1 MKKLFFIPCI
11 IGASLLASCS
21 SESELADNGASD
33 ALTSTQWSHQIAN
46 SNVEIKFGS
55 KIKGTRAIVE
65 SDDHQNFTLTN
76 MGLFCLAIAKNNI
89 NPNEANIDYT
99 QGSAGYKYSV
109 WVDNAEVQTEKDDG
123 NNKTILTWAD
133 GNKHYYPTGNWHKYA
148 FYGYYPKQD
157 AANIIYDKKSVSVMF
172 EDLDGTTDII
182 YGKAEDL
189 NTPYAYS
196 AYYFRQEGNEDKVPT
211 VAFAHK
217 LMRLTFAI
225 KPGGKDKE
233 AAKTMGVTKVEVVK
247 VPTKGTLVLAD
258 KDVPANAGSINF
270 DWNNKDDLADLAL
283 KAKTEATSTEQK
295 GLEPD
300 FTAYDETN
308 EHKAC
313 WVKDDEVNIGQGI
326 MIPVPDY
333 ENNPDYK
340 YQLKI
345 TLINKDGQVF
355 EPEYPM
361 DLNTNGNEF
370 AAGTSYKVTMTIN
383 GPKEIQLNATL
394 EKWKEDNTTI
404 GGIIL

>member
-1 MKKLFFIPCI
+1 M
-11 IGASLLASCS
+11 ASCS

-65 SDDHQNFTLTN
+65 SDDQQNFTLTN

-109 WVDNAEVQTEKDDG
+109 WVDNAEVKTEKDAG
-123 NNKTILTWAD
+123 KNKTILTWAD
-133 GNKHYYPTGNWHKYA
+133 GKKHYYPTGNWHKYA

-189 NTPYAYS
+189 TTPYAYS

-247 VPTKGTLVLAD
+247 VPTKGTLILAD
-258 KDVPANAGSINF
+258 KDAPANAGYINF
-270 DWNNKDDLADLAL
+270 DWTTTADLVL
-283 KAKTEATSTEQK
+283 KAKTDATGTGE
-295 GLEPD
+295 GLEPE
-300 FTAYDETN
+300 FTAYDGTN
-308 EHKAC
+308 ETKAC

-333 ENNPDYK
+333 DTNPDYK

-361 DLNTNGNEF
+361 DLNTNGKEF

-394 EKWKEDNTTI
+394 EKWQEDNTTI

>member
-1 MKKLFFIPCI
+1 M
-11 IGASLLASCS
+11 ASCS

-99 QGSAGYKYSV
+99 QDSDGYNYSV
-109 WVDNAEVQTEKDDG
+109 WVDNAEVKTEKDVG

-133 GNKHYYPTGNWHKYA
+133 GKKHYYPTGNWHKYA

-247 VPTKGTLVLAD
+247 VPTKGTLTLAD
-258 KDVPANAGSINF
+258 KDAPANAGNINF
-270 DWNNKDDLADLAL
+270 DWDTPADLADLAL

-308 EHKAC
+308 AHKAC
-313 WVKDDEVNIGQGI
+313 WVKDDPVDIGQGI

-394 EKWKEDNTTI
+394 EKWQEDNTTI

>member
-1 MKKLFFIPCI
+1 M
-11 IGASLLASCS
+11 ASCS

-65 SDDHQNFTLTN
+65 SDDQQNFTLTN
-76 MGLFCLAIAKNNI
+76 MGLFCLAIAKNDI

-109 WVDNAEVQTEKDDG
+109 WVDNAEVKTENDAG

-133 GNKHYYPTGNWHKYA
+133 GTKHYYPTGNWHKYA

-157 AANIIYDKKSVSVMF
+157 AANIIYDKKSVSVKF
-172 EDLDGTTDII
+172 QNLDGTTDII

-196 AYYFRQEGNEDKVPT
+196 AYYFRQDGNEDKVPT

-258 KDVPANAGSINF
+258 KDVPANAGYINF
-270 DWNNKDDLADLAL
+270 DWDTKDDLVDLAL
-283 KAKTEATSTEQK
+283 KAKNEATSTEQK

-300 FTAYDETN
+300 FTAYDETH
-308 EHKAC
+308 EAKAC
-313 WVKDDEVNIGQGI
+313 WVKDDPVDIGQGI

-333 ENNPDYK
+333 ENNPNYK

-345 TLINKDGQVF
+345 TLINKDGQTF

-361 DLNTNGNEF
+361 DLNTNGKEF

-394 EKWKEDNTTI
+394 EKWQEDNNNTI
-404 GGIIL
+404 GDITL

>member
-1 MKKLFFIPCI
+1 M
-11 IGASLLASCS
+11 ASCS

-65 SDDHQNFTLTN
+65 SDDQQNFTLTN

-109 WVDNAEVQTEKDDG
+109 WVDNAEVKTEKDAG
-123 NNKTILTWAD
+123 KNKTILTWAD
-133 GNKHYYPTGNWHKYA
+133 GKKHYYPTGNWHKYA

-157 AANIIYDKKSVSVMF
+157 AANIIYDNKSVSVMF

-189 NTPYAYS
+189 TTPYAYS
-196 AYYFRQEGNEDKVPT
+196 AYYFRQEGNKDKVPT

-247 VPTKGTLVLAD
+247 VPTKGTLILAD
-258 KDVPANAGSINF
+258 KDAPANAGYINF
-270 DWNNKDDLADLAL
+270 DWTTTADLAL
-283 KAKTEATSTEQK
+283 KAKTEGTGE
-295 GLEPD
+295 GLEPE
-300 FTAYDETN
+300 FTAYDGTN
-308 EHKAC
+308 ETKAC

-333 ENNPDYK
+333 DTNPDYK

-345 TLINKDGQVF
+345 TLRNKDGQDF

-361 DLNTNGNEF
+361 DLNTNGVEF

-394 EKWKEDNTTI
+394 EKWLEDNTTI
-404 GGIIL
+404 GGITL

>member
-1 MKKLFFIPCI
+1 M
-11 IGASLLASCS
+11 ASCS

-109 WVDNAEVQTEKDDG
+109 WVDNAEVKTEKDDG

-133 GNKHYYPTGNWHKYA
+133 GKKHYYPTGNWHKYA

-247 VPTKGTLVLAD
+247 VPTKGTLTLAD
-258 KDVPANAGSINF
+258 KDAPANAGYINF
-270 DWNNKDDLADLAL
+270 DWDTTADLADLAL

-300 FTAYDETN
+300 FTAYDETDAT
-308 EHKAC
+308 KAC
-313 WVKDDEVNIGQGI
+313 WVKDDPVDIGQGI

-345 TLINKDGQVF
+345 TLINKDGQTF

-361 DLNTNGNEF
+361 DLNTNGKEF

-394 EKWKEDNTTI
+394 EKWQEDNTTI
-404 GGIIL
+404 GSIIL

>member
-33 ALTSTQWSHQIAN
+33 ALTSNQWSHQIAN

-65 SDDHQNFTLTN
+65 SDDQQNFTLTN

-109 WVDNAEVQTEKDDG
+109 WVDNAEVQTEKDAG

-133 GNKHYYPTGNWHKYA
+133 GKKHYYPTGNWHKYA

-157 AANIIYDKKSVSVMF
+157 AANIIYDNKSVSVMF

-258 KDVPANAGSINF
+258 KDVPANAGYINF
-270 DWNNKDDLADLAL
+270 DWTTTADLAL
-283 KAKTEATSTEQK
+283 KAKTDATSTEQK

-308 EHKAC
+308 ATKAC
-313 WVKDDEVNIGQGI
+313 WVKDDPVDIGQGI

>member
-99 QGSAGYKYSV
+99 QGSAGYNYSV
-109 WVDNAEVQTEKDDG
+109 WVDNAEVKTENDAG

-133 GNKHYYPTGNWHKYA
+133 GTKHYYPTGNWHKYA
-148 FYGYYPKQD
+148 FYGYYPKQN

-172 EDLDGTTDII
+172 QNLDGTTDII

-247 VPTKGTLVLAD
+247 VPTKGTLILAD
-258 KDVPANAGSINF
+258 KDEPANAGYINF
-270 DWNNKDDLADLAL
+270 DWTTTADLAL
-283 KAKTEATSTEQK
+283 KAKTDATGTGE
-295 GLEPD
+295 GLEPE
-300 FTAYDETN
+300 FTAYDGTN
-308 EHKAC
+308 ETKAC

-345 TLINKDGQVF
+345 TLINKDGQTF

-394 EKWKEDNTTI
+394 EKWQEDNTTI

>member
-1 MKKLFFIPCI
+1 M
-11 IGASLLASCS
+11 ASCS

-65 SDDHQNFTLTN
+65 SDDQQNFTLTN

-109 WVDNAEVQTEKDDG
+109 WVDNAEVKTEKDAG

-133 GNKHYYPTGNWHKYA
+133 GKKHYYPTGNWHKYA

-157 AANIIYDKKSVSVMF
+157 AANIIYDNKSVSVMF

-247 VPTKGTLVLAD
+247 VPTKGTLTLAD
-258 KDVPANAGSINF
+258 KDAPANAGYINF
-270 DWNNKDDLADLAL
+270 DWNTTADLAL
-283 KAKTEATSTEQK
+283 KAKTDATSTEQK

-308 EHKAC
+308 ATKAC
-313 WVKDDEVNIGQGI
+313 WVKDDPVDIGQGI

>member
-1 MKKLFFIPCI
+1 M
-11 IGASLLASCS
+11 ASCS

-65 SDDHQNFTLTN
+65 SDDQQNFTLTN

-109 WVDNAEVQTEKDDG
+109 WVDNAEVQTEKDAG

-133 GNKHYYPTGNWHKYA
+133 GKKHYYPTGNWHKYA

-225 KPGGKDKE
+225 KPGGKYKE

-258 KDVPANAGSINF
+258 KDVPANAGYINF
-270 DWNNKDDLADLAL
+270 DWTTTADLAL
-283 KAKTEATSTEQK
+283 KAKTDATSTEQK

-308 EHKAC
+308 ATKAC
-313 WVKDDEVNIGQGI
+313 WVKDDPVDIGQGI

>member
-65 SDDHQNFTLTN
+65 SDDQQNFTLTN

-109 WVDNAEVQTEKDDG
+109 WVDNAEVKTEKDAG
-123 NNKTILTWAD
+123 KNKTILTWAD
-133 GNKHYYPTGNWHKYA
+133 GKKHYYPTGNWHKYA

-189 NTPYAYS
+189 TTPYAYS

-225 KPGGKDKE
+225 KPGGKNKE

-247 VPTKGTLVLAD
+247 VPTKGTLILAD
-258 KDVPANAGSINF
+258 KDAPANAGYINF
-270 DWNNKDDLADLAL
+270 DWTTTADLAL
-283 KAKTEATSTEQK
+283 KAKTDATGTCE
-295 GLEPD
+295 GLEPE
-300 FTAYDETN
+300 FTAYDGTN
-308 EHKAC
+308 ETKAC

-333 ENNPDYK
+333 DTNPDYK

-394 EKWKEDNTTI
+394 EKWQEDNTTI

>member
-1 MKKLFFIPCI
+1 M
-11 IGASLLASCS
+11 ASCS

-65 SDDHQNFTLTN
+65 SDEQQNFTLTN

-109 WVDNAEVQTEKDDG
+109 WVDNAEVKTEKDAVS
-123 NNKTILTWAD
+123 NKTILTWAD
-133 GNKHYYPTGNWHKYA
+133 GKKHYYPTGNWHKYA

-157 AANIIYDKKSVSVMF
+157 AANIIYDNKSVSVMF

-189 NTPYAYS
+189 TTPYAYS

-225 KPGGKDKE
+225 KPGRKDKE

-247 VPTKGTLVLAD
+247 VPTKGTLILAD
-258 KDVPANAGSINF
+258 KDAPANAGYINF
-270 DWNNKDDLADLAL
+270 DWTTTADLAL
-283 KAKTEATSTEQK
+283 KAKTDATGTGE
-295 GLEPD
+295 GLEPE
-300 FTAYDETN
+300 FTVYDATN
-308 EHKAC
+308 ETKAC

-333 ENNPDYK
+333 DTNPDYK

-361 DLNTNGNEF
+361 DLNTNGKEF

-394 EKWKEDNTTI
+394 EKWQEDNTTI

>member
-1 MKKLFFIPCI
+1 M
-11 IGASLLASCS
+11 ASCS

-65 SDDHQNFTLTN
+65 SDDQQNFTLTN

-109 WVDNAEVQTEKDDG
+109 WVDNAEVKTEKDDV

-133 GNKHYYPTGNWHKYA
+133 GKKHYYPTGNWHKYA

-157 AANIIYDKKSVSVMF
+157 AANIIYDKNRVSVMF

-189 NTPYAYS
+189 NTDYAYS

-225 KPGGKDKE
+225 KPGKDVE

-247 VPTKGTLVLAD
+247 VPTKGTLILAD
-258 KDVPANAGSINF
+258 KDAPANAGYINF
-270 DWNNKDDLADLAL
+270 DWNTTADLAL
-283 KAKTEATSTEQK
+283 KAKTEGT
-295 GLEPD
+295 GVDLEPD
-300 FTAYDETN
+300 FTAYDGTN
-308 EHKAC
+308 ETKAC
-313 WVKDDEVNIGQGI
+313 WVKETPVDIGQGI

-333 ENNPDYK
+333 ETYPDYK

-361 DLNTNGNEF
+361 DLNTGGKEF

-394 EKWKEDNTTI
+394 EKWQEDNTTI

>member
-1 MKKLFFIPCI
+1 M
-11 IGASLLASCS
+11 ASCS

-65 SDDHQNFTLTN
+65 SDDQQNFTLTN

-99 QGSAGYKYSV
+99 QDSDGYNYSV
-109 WVDNAEVQTEKDDG
+109 WVDNAEVKTEKDDG

-133 GNKHYYPTGNWHKYA
+133 GTKHYYPTGNWHKYA

-157 AANIIYDKKSVSVMF
+157 AAHIIYDTKSVSVMF

-247 VPTKGTLVLAD
+247 VPTKGTLTLAD
-258 KDVPANAGSINF
+258 KDAPANAGNINF
-270 DWNNKDDLADLAL
+270 DWDTPADLADLAL

-308 EHKAC
+308 AHKAC
-313 WVKDDEVNIGQGI
+313 WVKDDPVDIGQGI

-394 EKWKEDNTTI
+394 EKWQEDNTTI

>member
-1 MKKLFFIPCI
+1 M
-11 IGASLLASCS
+11 ASCS

-65 SDDHQNFTLTN
+65 SDDQQNFTLTN

-109 WVDNAEVQTEKDDG
+109 WVDNAEVQTEKDAG

-133 GNKHYYPTGNWHKYA
+133 GKKHYYPTGNWHKYA

-157 AANIIYDKKSVSVMF
+157 AANIIYDKKSISVMF

-258 KDVPANAGSINF
+258 KDVPANAGYINF
-270 DWNNKDDLADLAL
+270 DWTTTADLAL
-283 KAKTEATSTEQK
+283 KAKTDATSTEQK

-308 EHKAC
+308 ATKAC
-313 WVKDDEVNIGQGI
+313 WVKDDPVDIGQGI

>member
-1 MKKLFFIPCI
+1 M
-11 IGASLLASCS
+11 ASCS

-99 QGSAGYKYSV
+99 QDSDGYNYSV
-109 WVDNAEVQTEKDDG
+109 WVDNAEVKTEKDDG

-133 GNKHYYPTGNWHKYA
+133 GKKHYYPTGNWHKYA

-157 AANIIYDKKSVSVMF
+157 AAHIIYDTKSVSVMF

-247 VPTKGTLVLAD
+247 VPTKGTLTLAD
-258 KDVPANAGSINF
+258 KDAPANAGNINF
-270 DWNNKDDLADLAL
+270 DWDTPADLADLAL

-308 EHKAC
+308 AHKAC
-313 WVKDDEVNIGQGI
+313 WVKDDPVDIGQGI

-345 TLINKDGQVF
+345 TLINKDGQTF

-394 EKWKEDNTTI
+394 EKWQEDNTTI

>member
-1 MKKLFFIPCI
+1 M
-11 IGASLLASCS
+11 ASCS

-109 WVDNAEVQTEKDDG
+109 WVDNAEVKTEKDDG

-133 GNKHYYPTGNWHKYA
+133 GKKHYYPTGNWHKYA

-225 KPGGKDKE
+225 QPGGKDKE

-270 DWNNKDDLADLAL
+270 DWNNKEDLPDLAL

-300 FTAYDETN
+300 FTAYDET
-308 EHKAC
+308 HATKAC
-313 WVKDDEVNIGQGI
+313 WVKDDPVDIGQGI

-345 TLINKDGQVF
+345 TLINKDGQTF

-361 DLNTNGNEF
+361 DLNTNGNKF

-394 EKWKEDNTTI
+394 EKWQEDNTTI

>member
-21 SESELADNGASD
+21 SESEIADNGASD

-65 SDDHQNFTLTN
+65 SDDQQNFTLTN

-109 WVDNAEVQTEKDDG
+109 WVDNAEVKTEKDAG
-123 NNKTILTWAD
+123 KNKTILTWAD
-133 GNKHYYPTGNWHKYA
+133 GKKHYYPTGNWHKYA

-157 AANIIYDKKSVSVMF
+157 AANIIYDNKSVSVMF

-189 NTPYAYS
+189 TTPYAYS

-247 VPTKGTLVLAD
+247 VPTKGTLILAD
-258 KDVPANAGSINF
+258 KDAPANAGYINF
-270 DWNNKDDLADLAL
+270 DWTTTADLAL
-283 KAKTEATSTEQK
+283 KAKTDATGTGE
-295 GLEPD
+295 GLEPE
-300 FTAYDETN
+300 FTAYDGTN
-308 EHKAC
+308 ETKAC

-333 ENNPDYK
+333 DTNPDYK

-394 EKWKEDNTTI
+394 EKWQEDNTTI

>member
-65 SDDHQNFTLTN
+65 SDDQQNFTLTN

-109 WVDNAEVQTEKDDG
+109 WVDNAEVKTEKDAG
-123 NNKTILTWAD
+123 KNKTILTWAD
-133 GNKHYYPTGNWHKYA
+133 GKKHYYPTGNWHKYA

-189 NTPYAYS
+189 TTPYAYS

-247 VPTKGTLVLAD
+247 VPTKGTLILAD
-258 KDVPANAGSINF
+258 KDAPANAGYINF
-270 DWNNKDDLADLAL
+270 DWTTTADLAL
-283 KAKTEATSTEQK
+283 KAKTDATGTGE
-295 GLEPD
+295 GLEPE
-300 FTAYDETN
+300 FTAYDGTN
-308 EHKAC
+308 ETKAC

-333 ENNPDYK
+333 DTNPDYK

-361 DLNTNGNEF
+361 DLNTNGKEF

-383 GPKEIQLNATL
+383 GPKEIQLKATL
-394 EKWKEDNTTI
+394 EKWQEDNTTI

>member
-1 MKKLFFIPCI
+1 M
-11 IGASLLASCS
+11 ASCS

-65 SDDHQNFTLTN
+65 SDDQQNFTLTN

-109 WVDNAEVQTEKDDG
+109 WVDNAEVKTEKDAG
-123 NNKTILTWAD
+123 KNKTILTWAD
-133 GNKHYYPTGNWHKYA
+133 GKKHYYPTGNWHKYA

-258 KDVPANAGSINF
+258 KDVPANAGYINF
-270 DWNNKDDLADLAL
+270 DWTTTADLAL
-283 KAKTEATSTEQK
+283 KAKTDATSTEQK

-308 EHKAC
+308 ATKAC
-313 WVKDDEVNIGQGI
+313 WVKDDPVDIGQGI

>member
-65 SDDHQNFTLTN
+65 SDDQQNFTLTN

-109 WVDNAEVQTEKDDG
+109 WVDNAEVKTEKDAG

-133 GNKHYYPTGNWHKYA
+133 GKKHYYPTGNWHKYA

-247 VPTKGTLVLAD
+247 VPTKGTLTLAD
-258 KDVPANAGSINF
+258 KDAPANAGYINF
-270 DWNNKDDLADLAL
+270 DWNTTADLAL
-283 KAKTEATSTEQK
+283 HAKTDATGTGE
-295 GLEPD
+295 GLEPE
-300 FTAYDETN
+300 FTAYDATN
-308 EHKAC
+308 ETKAC
-313 WVKDDEVNIGQGI
+313 WVKDNEVNIGQGI

-333 ENNPDYK
+333 ETNPDYK

>member
-1 MKKLFFIPCI
+1 M
-11 IGASLLASCS
+11 ASCS

-65 SDDHQNFTLTN
+65 SDDQQNFTLTN

-109 WVDNAEVQTEKDDG
+109 WVDNAEVQTEKDAG

-133 GNKHYYPTGNWHKYA
+133 GKKHYYPTGNWHKYA

-247 VPTKGTLVLAD
+247 VPTKGTLILAD
-258 KDVPANAGSINF
+258 KDVPANAGYINF
-270 DWNNKDDLADLAL
+270 DWTTTADLAL
-283 KAKTEATSTEQK
+283 KAKTDATSTEQK

-308 EHKAC
+308 ATKAC
-313 WVKDDEVNIGQGI
+313 WVKDDPVDIGQGI

>member
-1 MKKLFFIPCI
+1 M
-11 IGASLLASCS
+11 ASCS

-65 SDDHQNFTLTN
+65 SDDQQNFTLTN

-109 WVDNAEVQTEKDDG
+109 WVDNAEVQTEKDAG

-133 GNKHYYPTGNWHKYA
+133 GKKHYYPTGNWHKYA

-258 KDVPANAGSINF
+258 KDVPANAGYINF
-270 DWNNKDDLADLAL
+270 DWTTTADLAL
-283 KAKTEATSTEQK
+283 KAKTDATSTEQK

-308 EHKAC
+308 ATKAC
-313 WVKDDEVNIGQGI
+313 WVKDDPVDIGQGI

>member
-1 MKKLFFIPCI
+1 M
-11 IGASLLASCS
+11 ASCS

-55 KIKGTRAIVE
+55 KIKGTIAIVE

-109 WVDNAEVQTEKDDG
+109 WVDNAEVKTEKDDG

-133 GNKHYYPTGNWHKYA
+133 GKKHYYPTGNWHKYA

-258 KDVPANAGSINF
+258 KDVPANAGYIKF
-270 DWNNKDDLADLAL
+270 DWNTTADLAL
-283 KAKTEATSTEQK
+283 KAKTDASGTGE
-295 GLEPD
+295 GLEPE
-300 FTAYDETN
+300 FTAYDGTN
-308 EHKAC
+308 ETKAC
-313 WVKDDEVNIGQGI
+313 WVKDDEINIGQGI

-345 TLINKDGQVF
+345 TLINKDGQTF

-394 EKWKEDNTTI
+394 EKWQEDNTTI

>member
-65 SDDHQNFTLTN
+65 SDDQQNFTLDN

-99 QGSAGYKYSV
+99 QGSTGFNYSV
-109 WVDNAEVQTEKDDG
+109 WVDNAEVKTEKDAL

-133 GNKHYYPTGNWHKYA
+133 GKKHYYPTGNWHKYA
-148 FYGYYPKQD
+148 FYGYYPKQET
-157 AANIIYDKKSVSVMF
+157 ANIIYDKNRVSVMF

-189 NTPYAYS
+189 TTPYAYS

-247 VPTKGTLVLAD
+247 VPTKGTLILAD
-258 KDVPANAGSINF
+258 KDAPANAGYINF
-270 DWNNKDDLADLAL
+270 DWTTTADLAL
-283 KAKTEATSTEQK
+283 KAKTDATGTGK
-295 GLEPD
+295 GLEPE
-300 FTAYDETN
+300 FTAYDATN
-308 EHKAC
+308 ETKAC

-333 ENNPDYK
+333 DTNPDYK

-345 TLINKDGQVF
+345 TLRNKDGQDF

-361 DLNTNGNEF
+361 DLNTNGVEF

-394 EKWKEDNTTI
+394 EKWLEDNTTI
-404 GGIIL
+404 GGITL

>member
-1 MKKLFFIPCI
+1 M
-11 IGASLLASCS
+11 ASCS

-65 SDDHQNFTLTN
+65 SDANSNFELTN

-109 WVDNAEVQTEKDDG
+109 WVDNAEVKTEKDAV

-133 GNKHYYPTGNWHKYA
+133 GKKHYYPTGNWHKYA

-189 NTPYAYS
+189 NTDYAYS

-225 KPGGKDKE
+225 KPGGKDIE

-258 KDVPANAGSINF
+258 KDAPANAGYINF
-270 DWNNKDDLADLAL
+270 DWNTTADLAL
-283 KAKTEATSTEQK
+283 KAKTDATGE
-295 GLEPD
+295 GVDLEPE
-300 FTAYDETN
+300 FAAYDEANTT
-308 EHKAC
+308 KAC
-313 WVKDDEVNIGQGI
+313 WVKDNEVNIGQGI

-333 ENNPDYK
+333 DTDPDYK

-361 DLNTNGNEF
+361 DLNTSGAQF

-394 EKWKEDNTTI
+394 EKWQEDNTTI

>member
-1 MKKLFFIPCI
+1 M
-11 IGASLLASCS
+11 ASCS

-65 SDDHQNFTLTN
+65 SDDQQNFTLTN

-109 WVDNAEVQTEKDDG
+109 WVDNAEVKTEKDAVS
-123 NNKTILTWAD
+123 NKTILTWAD
-133 GNKHYYPTGNWHKYA
+133 GKKHYYPTGNWHKYA

-157 AANIIYDKKSVSVMF
+157 AANIIYDKNSVSVMF

-247 VPTKGTLVLAD
+247 VPTKGTLILAD
-258 KDVPANAGSINF
+258 KDAPANAGYINF
-270 DWNNKDDLADLAL
+270 DWTTTADLAL
-283 KAKTEATSTEQK
+283 KAKTDATGTGE
-295 GLEPD
+295 GLEPE
-300 FTAYDETN
+300 FTAYDGTN
-308 EHKAC
+308 ETKAC

-345 TLINKDGQVF
+345 TLINKDGKVF

>member
-1 MKKLFFIPCI
+1 M
-11 IGASLLASCS
+11 ASCS

-65 SDDHQNFTLTN
+65 SDDQQNFTLTN

-109 WVDNAEVQTEKDDG
+109 WVDNAEVQTEKDAG

-133 GNKHYYPTGNWHKYA
+133 GKKHYYPTGNWHKYA

-157 AANIIYDKKSVSVMF
+157 AANIIYDNKSVSVMF

-258 KDVPANAGSINF
+258 KDVPANAGYINF
-270 DWNNKDDLADLAL
+270 DWTTTADLAL
-283 KAKTEATSTEQK
+283 RAKTDATSTEQK

-308 EHKAC
+308 ATKAC
-313 WVKDDEVNIGQGI
+313 WVKDDPVDIGQGI

-394 EKWKEDNTTI
+394 EKWQEDNTTI

>member
-1 MKKLFFIPCI
+1 M
-11 IGASLLASCS
+11 ASCS

-65 SDDHQNFTLTN
+65 SDDQQNFTLTN

-109 WVDNAEVQTEKDDG
+109 WVDNAEVKTEKDAG
-123 NNKTILTWAD
+123 KNKTILTWAD
-133 GNKHYYPTGNWHKYA
+133 GKKHYYPTGNWHKYA

-157 AANIIYDKKSVSVMF
+157 AANIIYDNKSVSVMF

-189 NTPYAYS
+189 TTPYAYS

-258 KDVPANAGSINF
+258 KDAPANAGYINF
-270 DWNNKDDLADLAL
+270 DWTTTADLAL
-283 KAKTEATSTEQK
+283 KAKTDATGTGE
-295 GLEPD
+295 GLEPE
-300 FTAYDETN
+300 FTAYDGTN
-308 EHKAC
+308 ETKAC

-333 ENNPDYK
+333 DTDPDYK

-361 DLNTNGNEF
+361 DLNTNGKEF

-394 EKWKEDNTTI
+394 EKWQEDNTTI

>member
-65 SDDHQNFTLTN
+65 SDDQQNFTLTN

-109 WVDNAEVQTEKDDG
+109 WVDNAEVKTEKDAG
-123 NNKTILTWAD
+123 KNKTILTWAD
-133 GNKHYYPTGNWHKYA
+133 GKKHYYPTGNWHKYA

-157 AANIIYDKKSVSVMF
+157 AANIIYDNKSVSVMF

-189 NTPYAYS
+189 TTPYAYS
-196 AYYFRQEGNEDKVPT
+196 AYYFRQEGNEDKVST

-247 VPTKGTLVLAD
+247 VPTKGTLILAD
-258 KDVPANAGSINF
+258 KDAPANAGYINF
-270 DWNNKDDLADLAL
+270 DWTTTADLAL
-283 KAKTEATSTEQK
+283 KAKTDATGTGA
-295 GLEPD
+295 GLEPE
-300 FTAYDETN
+300 FTAYDTTN
-308 EHKAC
+308 ETKAC

-333 ENNPDYK
+333 DTNPDYK

-361 DLNTNGNEF
+361 DLNTNGKEF

-394 EKWKEDNTTI
+394 EKWQEDNTTI

>member
-1 MKKLFFIPCI
+1 M
-11 IGASLLASCS
+11 ASCS

-65 SDDHQNFTLTN
+65 SDDQQNFTLTN

-109 WVDNAEVQTEKDDG
+109 WVDNAEVKTEKDDG

-133 GNKHYYPTGNWHKYA
+133 GKKHYYPTGNWHKYA

-247 VPTKGTLVLAD
+247 VPTKGTLILAD
-258 KDVPANAGSINF
+258 KDAPANAGNINF
-270 DWNNKDDLADLAL
+270 DWDTPADLADLAL

-308 EHKAC
+308 AHKAC
-313 WVKDDEVNIGQGI
+313 WVKDDPVDIGQGI

-394 EKWKEDNTTI
+394 EKWQEDNTTI

>member
-1 MKKLFFIPCI
+1 M
-11 IGASLLASCS
+11 ASCS

-65 SDDHQNFTLTN
+65 SDDQQNFTLTN

-109 WVDNAEVQTEKDDG
+109 WVDNAEVKTEKDAG
-123 NNKTILTWAD
+123 KNKTILTWAD
-133 GNKHYYPTGNWHKYA
+133 GKKHYYPTGNWHKYA

-157 AANIIYDKKSVSVMF
+157 AANIIYDNKSVSVMF

-189 NTPYAYS
+189 TTPYAYS

-247 VPTKGTLVLAD
+247 VPTKGTLILAD
-258 KDVPANAGSINF
+258 KDAPANAGYINF
-270 DWNNKDDLADLAL
+270 DWTTTADLAL
-283 KAKTEATSTEQK
+283 KAKTDATGTGA
-295 GLEPD
+295 GLEPE
-300 FTAYDETN
+300 FTAYDTTN
-308 EHKAC
+308 ETKAC

-333 ENNPDYK
+333 DTNPDYK

-361 DLNTNGNEF
+361 DLNTNGKEF

-394 EKWKEDNTTI
+394 EKWQEDNTTI

>member
-1 MKKLFFIPCI
+1 M
-11 IGASLLASCS
+11 ASCS

-65 SDDHQNFTLTN
+65 SDDQQNFTLTN

-109 WVDNAEVQTEKDDG
+109 WVDNAEVKTEKDAG

-133 GNKHYYPTGNWHKYA
+133 GKKHYYPTGNWHKYA

-270 DWNNKDDLADLAL
+270 DWDTTEDLVL

-313 WVKDDEVNIGQGI
+313 WVKDDPVDIGQGI

-345 TLINKDGQVF
+345 TLINKDGQTF

-361 DLNTNGNEF
+361 DLNTNGKEF

-394 EKWKEDNTTI
+394 EKWQEDNTTI

>member
-65 SDDHQNFTLTN
+65 SDDQQNFTLTN

-109 WVDNAEVQTEKDDG
+109 WVDNAEVKTEKDAG
-123 NNKTILTWAD
+123 KNKTILTWAD
-133 GNKHYYPTGNWHKYA
+133 GKKHYYPTGNWHKYA

-157 AANIIYDKKSVSVMF
+157 AANIIYDNKSVSVMF

-189 NTPYAYS
+189 TTPYAYS

-247 VPTKGTLVLAD
+247 VPTKGTLILAD
-258 KDVPANAGSINF
+258 KDAPANAGYINF
-270 DWNNKDDLADLAL
+270 DWTTTADLAL
-283 KAKTEATSTEQK
+283 KAKTDATGTGE
-295 GLEPD
+295 GLEPE
-300 FTAYDETN
+300 FTAYDGTN
-308 EHKAC
+308 ETKAC

-333 ENNPDYK
+333 DTDPDYK

-361 DLNTNGNEF
+361 DLNTNGKEF

-394 EKWKEDNTTI
+394 EKWQEDNTTI

>member
-1 MKKLFFIPCI
+1 M
-11 IGASLLASCS
+11 ASCS

-65 SDDHQNFTLTN
+65 SDDQQNFTLTN

-109 WVDNAEVQTEKDDG
+109 WVDNAEVQTEKDAS

-133 GNKHYYPTGNWHKYA
+133 GKKHYYPTGNWHKYA
-148 FYGYYPKQD
+148 FYGYYPKQED
-157 AANIIYDKKSVSVMF
+157 ANIIYDKNSVSVMF

-189 NTPYAYS
+189 NTDYAYS

-225 KPGGKDKE
+225 KPGGKDIE

-258 KDVPANAGSINF
+258 KDAPANAGYINF
-270 DWNNKDDLADLAL
+270 DWNTTADLAL
-283 KAKTEATSTEQK
+283 KAKNEATSTEQT
-295 GLEPD
+295 GLMPD
-300 FTAYDETN
+300 FTAYDATN
-308 EHKAC
+308 ETQAC
-313 WVKDDEVNIGQGI
+313 WVKDDPVDIGQGI

-333 ENNPDYK
+333 DTDPDYK

-361 DLNTNGNEF
+361 DLNTNGAEF

-394 EKWKEDNTTI
+394 EKWQEDNTTI

>member
-1 MKKLFFIPCI
+1 M
-11 IGASLLASCS
+11 ASCS

-65 SDDHQNFTLTN
+65 SDDQQNFTLTN

-99 QGSAGYKYSV
+99 QGSAGYNYSV

-133 GNKHYYPTGNWHKYA
+133 GKKHYYPTGNWHKYA

-157 AANIIYDKKSVSVMF
+157 AANIIYDKKSVRVMF
-172 EDLDGTTDII
+172 QNLDGTTDII

-196 AYYFRQEGNEDKVPT
+196 AYYFRQEGNEEKVPT

-270 DWNNKDDLADLAL
+270 DWDTTEDLVL

-308 EHKAC
+308 AHKAC
-313 WVKDDEVNIGQGI
+313 WVKDDPVDIGQGI

-333 ENNPDYK
+333 ENNPNYK

-345 TLINKDGQVF
+345 TLINKDGQTF

-361 DLNTNGNEF
+361 DLNTNGKEF

-394 EKWKEDNTTI
+394 EKWKEDNKTI
-404 GGIIL
+404 GDITL

>member
-1 MKKLFFIPCI
+1 M
-11 IGASLLASCS
+11 ASCS

-394 EKWKEDNTTI
+394 EKWQEDNTTI

>member
-65 SDDHQNFTLTN
+65 SDDQQNFTLTN

-109 WVDNAEVQTEKDDG
+109 WVDNAEVQTEKDAG
-123 NNKTILTWAD
+123 NNKTILTWD
-133 GNKHYYPTGNWHKYA
+133 GGKKHYYPTGNWHKYA

-157 AANIIYDKKSVSVMF
+157 AANIIYDKNSVSVMF
-172 EDLDGTTDII
+172 ENLDGTTDII

-189 NTPYAYS
+189 NTDYAYS
-196 AYYFRQEGNEDKVPT
+196 AYYFRQKGNEDKVPT

-225 KPGGKDKE
+225 KPGGKDIE

-258 KDVPANAGSINF
+258 KDTPANAGYINF
-270 DWNNKDDLADLAL
+270 DWNTTADLAL
-283 KAKTEATSTEQK
+283 KAKTDATGE
-295 GLEPD
+295 GVDLEPE
-300 FTAYDETN
+300 FAAYDEANAT
-308 EHKAC
+308 KAC
-313 WVKDDEVNIGQGI
+313 WVKDNEVNIGQGI

-333 ENNPDYK
+333 DTDHDYK

-361 DLNTNGNEF
+361 DLNTSGAQF

-394 EKWKEDNTTI
+394 EKWQEDSNTI

>member
-1 MKKLFFIPCI
+1 M
-11 IGASLLASCS
+11 ASCS

-65 SDDHQNFTLTN
+65 SDDQQNFTLTN

-109 WVDNAEVQTEKDDG
+109 WVDNAEVKTEKDAG
-123 NNKTILTWAD
+123 KNKTILTWAD
-133 GNKHYYPTGNWHKYA
+133 GKKHYYPTGNWHKYA

-157 AANIIYDKKSVSVMF
+157 AANIIYDNKSVSVMF

-189 NTPYAYS
+189 TTPYAYS

-258 KDVPANAGSINF
+258 KDAPANAGYINF
-270 DWNNKDDLADLAL
+270 DWNTTADLAL
-283 KAKTEATSTEQK
+283 KAKTDATGTGE
-295 GLEPD
+295 GLEPE
-300 FTAYDETN
+300 FTAYDGTN
-308 EHKAC
+308 ETKAC

-333 ENNPDYK
+333 DTNPDYK

-361 DLNTNGNEF
+361 DLNTNGKEF

-394 EKWKEDNTTI
+394 EKWQEDNTTI